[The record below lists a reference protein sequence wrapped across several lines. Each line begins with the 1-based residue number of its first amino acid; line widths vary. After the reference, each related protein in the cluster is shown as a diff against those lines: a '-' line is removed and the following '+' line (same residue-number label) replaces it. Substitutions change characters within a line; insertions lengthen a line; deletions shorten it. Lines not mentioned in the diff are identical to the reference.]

1 MYWDVSDLKI
11 GMYQGWLFGKIDIF
25 PKVSCKILWVKEIDF
40 LNQTFT
46 MKIALRDRDEEQI
59 QQKRQNWRLNQK
71 RLFSNGDLRKLIFH

>member
-46 MKIALRDRDEEQI
+46 MKIALRGIEMEEQI
-59 QQKRQNWRLNQK
+59 QQKTELARCV
-71 RLFSNGDLRKLIFH
+71 